1 LSRVEVCQLKG
12 ELYSN
17 HPIAKYNSWGIGG
30 TVKRFYKP
38 YDLEDCINFVK
49 SLKETERV
57 IWLGLGSNVLFPD
70 GVLDAT
76 VISTRFALKGVS
88 LLDSGFVKVFG
99 GETCSKL
106 ARFSAKLG
114 LGSAAFFAGI
124 PGTVGGALAM
134 NAGAFGA
141 ETWDYV
147 ESVTILN
154 QDGFLKDY
162 KKSDFKI
169 GYRSVSGP
177 VGLFVSAIFK
187 FKPMFVNDANLVI
200 KSLLK
205 KRGSSQPIGTLNCGS
220 VFRNPPGD
228 YAARLIESLGLKGY
242 RIGGAEI
249 SKVHANFILN
259 CDFATSQNVVDLI
272 NFIKQKVF
280 DRYQINLVP
289 EVKII
294 S

>member
-1 LSRVEVCQLKG
+1 MSKADLFQLRG
-12 ELYSN
+12 ELFNN

-30 TVKRFYKP
+30 TVKKFYKP
-38 YDLEDCINFVK
+38 RDIEDCINFVR
-49 SLKETERV
+49 SLAKTERV

-70 GVLDAT
+70 GMLDAT

-88 LLDSGFVKVFG
+88 CLDSGLIKVCG

-106 ARFSAKLG
+106 AKFSAKLG

-147 ESVTILN
+147 DSVTVLD

-162 KKSDFKI
+162 SKVDFEI
-169 GYRSVSGP
+169 GYRSVEGP
-177 VGLFVSAIFK
+177 VGLFVSAVFK
-187 FKPMFVNDANLVI
+187 FNPMFVNDANLVI

-220 VFRNPPGD
+220 VFRNPPGN

-242 RIGGAEI
+242 RVGGAEI

-259 CDFATSQNVVDLI
+259 YNFATSQDVIDLI

-280 DRYQINLVP
+280 DKYQINLVP

-294 S
+294 A